1 MAKVGNEA
9 INTEKMRKHQLMKYL
24 QQKEHTPREP
34 IDICRETNGVDLV
47 QSTILNA
54 SPSYGSLEHV
64 LVNSL
69 SSASAVVSDVDH
81 QMIVKIFFKQPTKV
95 FALTINSQMPPDIA
109 DCLPPKIIQVYGDLP
124 EFDFSEVDNTPIGDQ
139 TIITDKNLIDRATL
153 KGSKFQRVTSLILFI
168 QENLGKA
175 KLTFINNIVVWG
187 YLH

>member
-1 MAKVGNEA
+1 M
-9 INTEKMRKHQLMKYL
+9 
-24 QQKEHTPREP
+24 
-34 IDICRETNGVDLV
+34 
-47 QSTILNA
+47 
-54 SPSYGSLEHV
+54 
-64 LVNSL
+64 
-69 SSASAVVSDVDH
+69 
-81 QMIVKIFFKQPTKV
+81 
-95 FALTINSQMPPDIA
+95 
-109 DCLPPKIIQVYGDLP
+109 YGDLP